1 MTEIRLQN
9 PYVDETIKV
18 RESFGQIAKMIE
30 RHARGNIEYL
40 QLIQAEPEERLITIN
55 PKNFAKI
62 DFKIEEVQDDS
73 KI

>member
-18 RESFGQIAKMIE
+18 KENFGQM
-30 RHARGNIEYL
+30 L
-40 QLIQAEPEERLITIN
+40 QSEPEERLITIN
-55 PKNFAKI
+55 PKHFAKI

>member
-18 RESFGQIAKMIE
+18 RESFGQIAKKLEEIE
-30 RHARGNIEYL
+30 QGNIDYL
-40 QLIQAEPEERLITIN
+40 QLIQIEPEERMITIN

-62 DFKIEEVQDDS
+62 EFYNEVE
-73 KI
+73 

>member
-18 RESFGQIAKMIE
+18 RESFGQIAKKLE
-30 RHARGNIEYL
+30 QLERGNIEYL
-40 QLIQAEPEERLITIN
+40 QLIQIEPQERVITIN
-55 PKNFAKI
+55 PKHFAKI
-62 DFKIEEVQDDS
+62 EIYEEVQDDS

>member
-18 RESFGQIAKMIE
+18 RESFGRIAKMLE
-30 RHARGNIEYL
+30 WHARGNIDYL
-40 QLIQAEPEERLITIN
+40 QLIQIEPEERIITIN
-55 PKNFAKI
+55 PKHFAKI
-62 DFKIEEVQDDS
+62 EFYEEVQDDS

>member
-18 RESFGQIAKMIE
+18 RESFGQIAKMLE

-40 QLIQAEPEERLITIN
+40 QLIQIEPQERVITIN
-55 PKNFAKI
+55 PKHFAKI
-62 DFKIEEVQDDS
+62 EIYEEVQDDS